1 MTFFLLAQTV
11 HDFQIHCECIVNIIV
26 IINLE
31 QQFMKIKGLVW
42 HSHVSQQTCVWTEH
56 CQTGCNQGIVEP
68 IGIVM
73 SDLCFFFSSQILP
86 LPQTNRQNNQSAF
99 CKRKKNSLRRHLY
112 ASPKASICNPGE
124 RRGLPCCEIPTRW
137 HGMRAPL
144 SPGQGSWA
152 TREPLS
158 LFPSSRHDHMM
169 LSGST
174 GRFTKCC
181 FLKTRGLQHCDL
193 LSRYCH
199 TTGTVEWGT
208 PQFLLRL
215 A

>member
-73 SDLCFFFSSQILP
+73 SDLWVFFPHKYSP
-86 LPQTNRQNNQSAF
+86 
-99 CKRKKNSLRRHLY
+99 
-112 ASPKASICNPGE
+112 SPKQTDKIIRVPSVRE
-124 RRGLPCCEIPTRW
+124 RKT
-137 HGMRAPL
+137 
-144 SPGQGSWA
+144 
-152 TREPLS
+152 
-158 LFPSSRHDHMM
+158 PS
-169 LSGST
+169 
-174 GRFTKCC
+174 
-181 FLKTRGLQHCDL
+181 
-193 LSRYCH
+193 
-199 TTGTVEWGT
+199 EGT
-208 PQFLLRL
+208 PMPPQKHQYAILGKGEDCPVVRYLPDDMVWGHLWVL
-215 A
+215 ARALGQPENPWASFHHPGMITWCLVGQQVDSQNAAF